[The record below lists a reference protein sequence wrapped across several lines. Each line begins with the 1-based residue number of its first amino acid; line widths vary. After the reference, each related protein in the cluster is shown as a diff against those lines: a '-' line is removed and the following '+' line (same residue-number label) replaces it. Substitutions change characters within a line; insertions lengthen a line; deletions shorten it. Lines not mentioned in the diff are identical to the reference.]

1 MNRVYQFVF
10 ENVLAEKLDR
20 NLGAQ
25 IISLLNQE
33 SRKEKDD
40 IAIIGMS
47 VRMPGARNVGQF
59 WENLKA
65 GKDCV
70 GDFPVSRKEE
80 LETIL
85 PWMQEDSSSVSF
97 KKGSYLDKIA
107 EFDAAFFR
115 IPPAEAALMDPNQ
128 REFLQAAWHA
138 LEDAGYIE
146 NSVGGK
152 NVGIYLGY
160 SSDFGLEYKSIIRQ
174 AQPSAVGVSIPG
186 NLKSIIASRLAYI
199 LDLKGPSMLIDTAC
213 SSSLVAF
220 HTACQAL
227 RENQCEMALA
237 GGVKIN
243 FLPLADT
250 GGIGIESTDGK
261 AKSFDDSSKGTIF
274 GEGVAALV
282 LKPLSA
288 AKRDGDQILAVVK
301 GSAINQ
307 DGASIGITAPNAA
320 AQQEVMVKAWKQAE
334 IDPESI
340 SYIEAH
346 GTGTVLGDSL
356 ELTGIENAFRSYTNK
371 KQFCAIGSVKSNI
384 GHLDHVAGLAGIVKA
399 VLALQHKHIPPTL
412 HIRQPNRKF
421 RFEQS
426 AVYVNDKLLPWNPG
440 GVPRR
445 CGISSFGLS
454 GTNCHVV
461 LEEAPPAKDEE
472 AAVSP
477 PDFSGIFTVTAKNE
491 KALLTLLAEYDQVL
505 SLSGG
510 VSLEN
515 ICYMS
520 NIGRGH
526 YKYRVAVLAD
536 TVETLRE
543 KVCTLL
549 HRGLRNE
556 PEEGIYYGVVQ
567 SEWSKPPLLP
577 DNLTL
582 EEMCAPYIAGA
593 EVLWDRMHSG
603 LKQKVSLPLYPFAAT
618 RYWVEME
625 KGLSRSPGR
634 EGGPS
639 LLLPAA
645 ETASLYHQVL
655 WEASP
660 EESQTAQPIEGCT
673 IVLHDGNE
681 LAQAL
686 LLKLQTSSEVVEVQW
701 GEGYEA
707 AGGFKYTVSGSEADY
722 ISLFETLRDRR
733 IGRIIHLLTLGQ
745 SGMESSADLRL
756 NQAKGTSSLFHL
768 VRAMSRASV
777 RDPLECV
784 IVTLCAY
791 EMTGMEQVLSP
802 GSASLIAMAK
812 VVEQEASNVSCR
824 CIDVDERTPL
834 SALLNELAAA
844 AGDPVVGYRGGV
856 RYRQQFRE
864 LDLGAA
870 AQEPMPI
877 RSNGIYVI
885 TGGTGGIG
893 LEIARYLA
901 QQNGVQLCLIHRS
914 EMPDKPL
921 WDEWLSGQAGTQTA
935 ARIRSI
941 REIEALGS
949 GVTCYRADVADEEA
963 LARVLDQIRSEH
975 GAIHGIVHSAGAA
988 GEGMMV
994 LKKPAAF
1001 SGVIGPKIYGTWHL
1015 DHLTRAD
1022 RLDFFIMFSSVTAL
1036 TGGMGQGD
1044 YSAANAYLD
1053 AYASYRARR
1062 AGRTV
1067 TISWPAWKETGM
1079 AVRYGVHNQR
1089 SILQPV
1095 ATAEAMEMFAGIMS
1109 RNVRHVIAGKLD
1121 SAQEEKAEP
1130 GVRTKR
1136 LDFKGRSDGSYTE
1149 TELLVGQ
1156 IWGEVAGFDE
1166 IHIEETLYEQGIDSI
1181 LAIRI
1186 ANRLHDERNIPVTI
1200 GDLFQYLSVSGLS
1213 VFIDESFKNPEGVCT
1228 AAPQEDNQA
1237 IREPEAAD
1245 SYPLSSAQRRIW
1257 FLQKMNP
1264 QMTAYNLP
1272 SQIFIN
1278 RTIQRE
1284 GLNKA
1289 LSILI
1294 QKHEALRT
1302 VFIEENGEP
1311 RQIILPHLNYEAE
1324 FRDLTNE
1331 AGDPGEQLQS
1341 WIAALKKHPFDLS
1354 QRLLNVVLFK
1364 LADEEYCLFLNIHHV
1379 ITDGWSMDLFFKQLL
1394 EVYDGL
1400 LTGQPA
1406 GIAWPEARYVD
1417 CVQQEQEWLN
1427 GRECRMMSEY
1437 WRQELAGPLPVLEL
1451 PADFSRPTVQTFNGN
1466 YIKFRIGAASAS
1478 ALKERSRSL
1487 QATMHMTLLSAY
1499 FLLLHKL
1506 TSQDQIIVGIPMT
1519 GRDSKLQENVFGLF
1533 INTLCIRIDFES
1545 LTTFDDLVAEVR
1557 DKSLLAYRNGKFPF
1571 EALVSEVNPARDLSR
1586 NPIFNTMYQY
1596 YDVAFPDNDGSS
1608 QYDLSFL
1615 AIHVGDEIEVK
1626 LEYNSD
1632 LFKAETI
1639 RRISQR
1645 FLWMLEQAAG
1655 QGPQEIQEI
1664 RLLTSLQE
1672 DKLLE
1677 QFSSEDP
1684 DCASDLAIH
1693 TRFEMQVGRTP
1704 DAIAIRSGDLELT
1717 YQELNMKSN
1726 RLAERLREEG
1736 VERGDAVGV
1745 LLDRGAHAIIAM
1757 IGILKAGGAY
1767 VPLDPNYPVE
1777 RVMYVIAHCGAR
1789 VLITE
1794 EELTGTFADP
1804 IESHS
1809 NLQRILLMNESSD
1822 PHKNPRYRY
1831 LDPSETR
1838 QAEQEEGAQISPDHL
1853 MYIMYTSGS
1862 TGQPKGVM
1870 VTHRNAAN
1878 YLLWSIKE
1886 LGIRA
1891 EDRMLLVSSISF
1903 DISVFEIF
1911 GALLSGASLHLA
1923 TNEMLLDVHQLY
1935 PFLERHHIT
1944 IWHSVPALMS
1954 QLLHNRAQS
1963 QHHLSGFSKG
1973 VRVVMLGGEAWSTK
1987 LYHEVRGAFE
1997 NARIMNMYGP
2007 TEATIWVTSYTIEE
2021 EQALS
2026 EGIPI
2031 GRPVANNRILILDRY
2046 GHLCDIGI
2054 EGDLYVSGMNVTKG
2068 YMNDEERT
2076 RQAFIGST
2084 GRGAMYR
2091 TGDRA
2096 KYSAEGYI
2104 QYMGRADNMLK
2115 VRGYRIEPGEIES
2128 VLLSWDEIQEAAAV
2142 VQTWNETQR
2151 LVCYYVSLQEIR
2163 HEELRMRLRSKL
2175 PDYMVPALFI
2185 SMDQLPLT
2193 ANGKV
2198 DRRTLSNMDITDR
2211 LALETPYAEPVT
2223 TAEQFLAQAWTQV
2236 LGIEEIGINDSFFEL
2251 GGSSLLVN
2259 QLHALIENRYP
2270 GTVTII
2276 DLFKNHTIAA
2286 MAAYLDASGN
2296 PSPKSES
2303 AAANKEADTAIAG
2316 LIEGMESG
2324 SLNLQDILDSLD
2336 ELEVED
2342 E

>member
-47 VRMPGARNVGQF
+47 VRMPAARNVGQF
-59 WENLKA
+59 WENLKS

-70 GDFPVSRKEE
+70 GEFPVSRKEE
-80 LETIL
+80 LEAVL
-85 PWMQEDSSSVSF
+85 PWMQDDSGSVSF

-152 NVGIYLGY
+152 NIGIYLGY

-174 AQPSAVGVSIPG
+174 AQPSAVGVSVPG

-243 FLPLADT
+243 FLPLDDT

-288 AKRDGDQILAVVK
+288 AQRDGDQILAVVK

-320 AQQEVMVKAWKQAE
+320 AQQEVMMKAWKQAE

-356 ELTGIENAFRSYTNK
+356 ELSGIENAFRSSTNK

-399 VLALQHKHIPPTL
+399 VLALQHRYIPPTL

-426 AVYVNDKLLPWNPG
+426 AVYVNDKLLPWDSQG
-440 GVPRR
+440 APRR

-461 LEEAPPAKDEE
+461 LEEAPPAKED
-472 AAVSP
+472 AAVSSP
-477 PDFSGIFTVTAKNE
+477 EFSGIFTVTAKNE

-526 YKYRVAVLAD
+526 YKYRAAMLAD
-536 TVETLRE
+536 TVGTLQE
-543 KVCTLL
+543 KVVNLL
-549 HRGLRNE
+549 HRGLRSE
-556 PEEGIYYGVVQ
+556 PEEGIYYGIVQ
-567 SEWSKPPLLP
+567 SDWPRPPLLP
-577 DNLTL
+577 EKLTL
-582 EEMCAPYIAGA
+582 EEMCAQYIAGA
-593 EVLWDRMHSG
+593 DVLWERMHSG
-603 LKQKVSLPLYPFAAT
+603 LKQKVRLPLYPFAAT
-618 RYWVEME
+618 RYWVEMD
-625 KGLSRSPGR
+625 KGMSRSPGR
-634 EGGPS
+634 ESGPS
-639 LLLPAA
+639 LLQSAA
-645 ETASLYHQVL
+645 EPASVYHRMV

-660 EESQTAQPIEGCT
+660 EELQAAQPVEGCT

-681 LAQAL
+681 LAEAF
-686 LLKLQTSSEVVEVQW
+686 LQELPTSGDVVEVRW

-707 AGGFKYTVSGSEADY
+707 AGGSTYTVSGSEADY
-722 ISLFETLRDRR
+722 VSLFETLRDRR
-733 IGRIIHLLTLGQ
+733 IGRIVHLLTLGE

-791 EMTGMEQVLSP
+791 EMTGEEQVLSP
-802 GSASLIAMAK
+802 GSASLIALAK

-824 CIDVDERTPL
+824 CIDMDERTPL

-844 AGDPVVGYRGGV
+844 ADYPVVGYRDGV

-877 RSNGIYVI
+877 RSSGIYVI

-901 QQNGVQLCLIHRS
+901 QQNRVQLCLIHRS

-921 WDEWLSGQAGTQTA
+921 WDEWVSGHADTQTA

-941 REIEALGS
+941 REIEAAGS

-975 GAIHGIVHSAGAA
+975 GAIHGIVHSAGTA
-988 GEGMMV
+988 GDGMMV

-1015 DHLTRAD
+1015 DHLTRGD
-1022 RLDFFIMFSSVTAL
+1022 HLDFFVMFSSVTAL
-1036 TGGMGQGD
+1036 TGGLGQGD
-1044 YSAANAYLD
+1044 YTAANAYLD
-1053 AYASYRARR
+1053 AYASYRAQR
-1062 AGRTV
+1062 AGKTV

-1095 ATAEAMEMFAGIMS
+1095 ATAEAMGMFAEIMN

-1121 SAQEEKAEP
+1121 HAEEQKAEP
-1130 GVRTKR
+1130 GIRTKR
-1136 LDFKGRSDGSYTE
+1136 LDFKGKSDGSYTE

-1166 IHIEETLYEQGIDSI
+1166 IHIGETLYEQGIDSI

-1186 ANRLHDERNIPVTI
+1186 ANRLQDEWNIPVTI
-1200 GDLFQYLSVSGLS
+1200 GDLFEHLSVSGLS
-1213 VFIDESFKNPEGVCT
+1213 GFIDQTFTNPKGACT
-1228 AAPQEDNQA
+1228 AVPHEDNQVS
-1237 IREPEAAD
+1237 REPEAAG

-1278 RTIQRE
+1278 RPIQRE

-1302 VFIEENGEP
+1302 VFTEENGEP

-1324 FRDLTNE
+1324 FHDLTNE
-1331 AGDPGEQLQS
+1331 AADPDEQLQS

-1394 EVYDGL
+1394 EVYDGHL
-1400 LTGQPA
+1400 SGQPVS
-1406 GIAWPEARYVD
+1406 IAWPEARYVD
-1417 CVQQEQEWLN
+1417 CVQREQEWLD
-1427 GRECRMMSEY
+1427 GHECRMMSEY

-1451 PADFSRPTVQTFNGN
+1451 PADFSRPAVQTFNGN
-1466 YIKFRIGAASAS
+1466 YIKFRIDAAIAA

-1519 GRDSKLQENVFGLF
+1519 GRENKLQENIFGLF
-1533 INTLCIRIDFES
+1533 INTLCVRIDFERLS
-1545 LTTFDDLVAEVR
+1545 TFDDLVAEVR

-1571 EALVSEVNPARDLSR
+1571 EALVSELNPARDLSR

-1632 LFKAETI
+1632 LFKEETI

-1655 QGPQEIQEI
+1655 QGTQEIQEI

-1677 QFSSEDP
+1677 QFSAEDP
-1684 DCASDLAIH
+1684 DCVSHLPIH

-1717 YQELNMKSN
+1717 YQQLNMKSN

-1736 VERGDAVGV
+1736 VEWGDPVGV
-1745 LLDRGAHAIIAM
+1745 LLDRGAHAIIAI

-1767 VPLDPNYPVE
+1767 VPLDPNYPAE
-1777 RVMYVIAHCGAR
+1777 RVLYVISHCGAR

-1794 EELTGTFADP
+1794 EGLAETFAAP
-1804 IESHS
+1804 GEPHS
-1809 NLQRILLMNESSD
+1809 SLQRILLMNESSD
-1822 PHKNPRYRY
+1822 PHKNSRYRY
-1831 LDPSETR
+1831 LNPDETG
-1838 QAEQEEGAQISPDHL
+1838 QAVQEEGAQISPDQL

-1886 LGIRA
+1886 LEIKSQ
-1891 EDRMLLVSSISF
+1891 DRMLLVSSISF

-1935 PFLERHHIT
+1935 PFLERHNIT

-1954 QLLHNRAQS
+1954 QLLLNRAQS
-1963 QHHLSGFSKG
+1963 QHDLSGFFKG
-1973 VRVVMLGGEAWSTK
+1973 TRVVMLGGEAWSTK
-1987 LYHEVRGAFE
+1987 LYHEVRDAFGK
-1997 NARIMNMYGP
+1997 ARIMNMYGP
-2007 TEATIWVTSYTIEE
+2007 TEATIWVTSYTVEE
-2021 EQALS
+2021 EHALS

-2031 GRPVANNRILILDRY
+2031 GRPVANNRMLILDRY
-2046 GHLCDIGI
+2046 GRLCDIGI
-2054 EGDLYVSGMNVTKG
+2054 EGDLYVSGMSVTKG
-2068 YMNDEERT
+2068 YMKDEERT
-2076 RQAFIGST
+2076 RQAFIASAGKDT
-2084 GRGAMYR
+2084 MYR

-2096 KYSAEGYI
+2096 KYSADGFI

-2115 VRGYRIEPGEIES
+2115 VRGYRIEPGEIENL
-2128 VLLSWDEIQEAAAV
+2128 LLSLDEIQEAAAV

-2151 LVCYYVSLQEIR
+2151 LVCYYVSPQEIR
-2163 HEELRMRLRSKL
+2163 HEELRARLRSKL
-2175 PDYMVPALFI
+2175 PDYMIPALFI
-2185 SMDQLPLT
+2185 GMNQLPLT

-2198 DRRTLSNMDITDR
+2198 DRKTLSSLDITDR
-2211 LALETPYAEPVT
+2211 LALETPYVEPAT

-2259 QLHALIENRYP
+2259 QLHSLIENRYP
-2270 GTVTII
+2270 GKVTII

-2296 PSPKSES
+2296 PPPKSES
-2303 AAANKEADTAIAG
+2303 AAANNEADTAIAG
-2316 LIEGMESG
+2316 LIEGMERG

-2336 ELEVED
+2336 EMEVED